1 MCLAMSRV
9 DVPLKP
15 FSKNNLVAV
24 RKIAFRVLANCS
36 ARFISFPFLNC
47 LVPYHYVFTNN

>member
-1 MCLAMSRV
+1 MAMSRV